1 MQVYCTRCGHQFQVA
16 GQGPVYC
23 PSCGVLL
30 GPAPPGAAGGEQP
43 PPRSADPASGV
54 PGYAP
59 PGYSLP
65 SAPSYGQS
73 VPGYPPAYSAPAP
86 APAPAPGTVPLPH
99 PQSPYPPYPYATG
112 AASAPYGYSP
122 ALAAASAVAAQADRR
137 LRRRAWMFRATLI
150 TLAALL
156 VVAAGVALVT
166 LGRAQRSTQASASP
180 TPEIR
185 LPDGFVEFSDPGGI
199 FACGVPSGWEQVSSS
214 SGTLTLAEFGDTA
227 QQTTVT
233 IQYTQDPTLDEI
245 GADNQALALLA
256 GSFSGG
262 KLSGKTKA
270 TNGNFA
276 GETWAEEDAT
286 LTYVGT
292 SGSVTLRVAALSA
305 IHDATS
311 GNVTT
316 RYVVTMIDVAPAAS
330 FNSTDTNDFQVV
342 QSSFVFEK

>member
-30 GPAPPGAAGGEQP
+30 GPAPPSASVGEQHP
-43 PPRSADPASGV
+43 PQSADPASGV

-59 PGYSLP
+59 PGY
-65 SAPSYGQS
+65 APPGYVPPGQS
-73 VPGYPPAYSAPAP
+73 VPQYPPPFPAP
-86 APAPAPGTVPLPH
+86 IPAPGTVPLP
-99 PQSPYPPYPYATG
+99 QSSPPYPYATG
-112 AASAPYGYSP
+112 AAAPPYGYSP
-122 ALAAASAVAAQADRR
+122 ALAAAAAVAAKADRR

-150 TLAALL
+150 TLAVLL
-156 VVAAGVALVT
+156 VAAAGVALVT
-166 LGRAQRSTQASASP
+166 LGRAQRQTTQASAAP

-214 SGTLTLAEFGDTA
+214 SGTLTLAEFGDPA
-227 QQTTVT
+227 HQTTLS
-233 IQYTQDPTLDEI
+233 IQYSQDPTVDEI
-245 GADNQALALLA
+245 GADDQALTLLT
-256 GSFSGG
+256 GSYSGG
-262 KLSGKTKA
+262 KLTGKTKA

-286 LTYVGT
+286 LTYAGA

-305 IHDATS
+305 IHEATS
-311 GNVTT
+311 GTVTT
-316 RYVVTMIDVAPAAS
+316 RYVVTMLDVAPASS
-330 FNSTDTNDFQVV
+330 FETADANDFQVV